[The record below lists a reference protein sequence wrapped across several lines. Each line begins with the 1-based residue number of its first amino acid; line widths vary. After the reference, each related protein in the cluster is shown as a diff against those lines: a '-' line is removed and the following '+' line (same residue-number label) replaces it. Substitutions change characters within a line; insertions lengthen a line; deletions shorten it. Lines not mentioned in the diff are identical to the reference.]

1 MNWGNIYNVD
11 TTSAFTGDVIGTVQS
26 AIKAAFFDGDT
37 HYPLIGVCD
46 MRAAD
51 TFTVAFNRENKLTAV
66 KMPSGEYGVHY
77 EGGIGRI
84 EFAEATTLTWFQVQ
98 WAPACGP
105 KNVLSVPLT
114 VKTNSGEDAELLVHD
129 GNASYNVL
137 QAEYNG

>member
-1 MNWGNIYNVD
+1 MNWGSIYNVD
-11 TTSAFTGDVIGTVQS
+11 VTSALTGDVLADVQE
-26 AIKAAFFDGDT
+26 AIQTEQGMDEG

-51 TFTVAFNRENKLTAV
+51 TFTVAFNRANKLTAV

-98 WAPACGP
+98 WAPAGGP
-105 KNVLSVPLT
+105 KDVWSVPLT
-114 VKTNSGEDAELLVHD
+114 VKTNGGEDAELLVHD

-137 QAEYNG
+137 QAEDNG

>member
-1 MNWGNIYNVD
+1 MNWGSIYNVD
-11 TTSAFTGDVIGTVQS
+11 VTSALTGDVLADVQE
-26 AIKAAFFDGDT
+26 AIQTEQGMDAG

-77 EGGIGRI
+77 EGGIGKI

-98 WAPACGP
+98 WAPAGGP
-105 KNVLSVPLT
+105 KNVWSVPMT

-137 QAEYNG
+137 QAENNG